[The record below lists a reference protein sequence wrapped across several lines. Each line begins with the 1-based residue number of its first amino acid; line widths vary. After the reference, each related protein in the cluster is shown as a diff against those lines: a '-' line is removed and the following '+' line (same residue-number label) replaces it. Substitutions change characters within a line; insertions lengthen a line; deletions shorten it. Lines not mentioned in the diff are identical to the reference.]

1 MLAPMGFDGGY
12 DLAAVFLATVT
23 NGASVPHW

>member
-12 DLAAVFLATVT
+12 DLMMTFLGAAT
-23 NGASVPHW
+23 NGAPVPHW